1 MSIDRWMDKE
11 AVVNI
16 FNGILLS
23 HKKGHIWLSSNKVK
37 NTRAY
42 YTSEASQKEKD
53 KYHLLM
59 QEDGTEEPICRATA
73 ETQTEQPC
81 GYSGGG
87 EGGMSWESSTETRTL
102 PQVKQV
108 ASESCLYDAESSGQV
123 LCDNA
128 EAWDRL
134 GGWRELQE
142 GRDIHMSMADSC
154 WCMAETHTIL

>member
-16 FNGILLS
+16 FNGISLS

-37 NTRAY
+37 STRAY

-81 GYSGGG
+81 GYSGEERAGWAEKAAPCGYSG
-87 EGGMSWESSTETRTL
+87 EERAGWAEKAARKHARYHRWSRWPVRVACMMQRARAKCSVTTQRRGIGWE
-102 PQVKQV
+102 V
-108 ASESCLYDAESSGQV
+108 
-123 LCDNA
+123 NM
-128 EAWDRL
+128 EA
-134 GGWRELQE
+134 
-142 GRDIHMSMADSC
+142 C
-154 WCMAETHTIL
+154 VY